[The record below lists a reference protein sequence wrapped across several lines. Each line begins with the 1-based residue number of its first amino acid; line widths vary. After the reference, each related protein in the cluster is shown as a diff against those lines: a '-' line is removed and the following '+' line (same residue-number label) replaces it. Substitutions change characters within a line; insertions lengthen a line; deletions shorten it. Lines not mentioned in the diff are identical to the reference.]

1 MSSISAIFKPSAD
14 GSIHLPIPPELRG
27 NARLRVVA
35 WLEPA
40 IQGAKSPSPGQW
52 AKKARGIARR
62 LPGVFPAREAVGFFN
77 HNSRHLHAGDSSL
90 ASPIHSG
97 LF

>member
-35 WLEPA
+35 WLEPD
-40 IQGAKSPSPGQW
+40 IQGTKSPSAGQW
-52 AKKARGIARR
+52 AKQARGIARR
-62 LPGVFPAREAVGFFN
+62 LPGESPDDARFAALSQKLGEY
-77 HNSRHLHAGDSSL
+77 
-90 ASPIHSG
+90 
-97 LF
+97 

>member
-1 MSSISAIFKPSAD
+1 VSSISAVFTPSAD

-35 WLEPA
+35 WLEPD

-52 AKKARGIARR
+52 AQRARGIARR
-62 LPGVFPAREAVGFFN
+62 LPGESLDDARFAALSQKLGE
-77 HNSRHLHAGDSSL
+77 H
-90 ASPIHSG
+90 
-97 LF
+97 